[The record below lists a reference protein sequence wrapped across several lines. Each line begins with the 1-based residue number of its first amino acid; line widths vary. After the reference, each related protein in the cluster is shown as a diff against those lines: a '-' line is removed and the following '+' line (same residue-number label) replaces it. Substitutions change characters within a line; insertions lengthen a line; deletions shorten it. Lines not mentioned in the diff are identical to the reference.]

1 MAASTKSLGV
11 LAGFLVVCLVT
22 GLLGGWVTAQS
33 VGSWYPTLVKP
44 SWNPP
49 AWVFGPVWTA
59 LYVLMAVAAWRVWRR
74 QGPGRRRAL
83 FLFFGQ
89 LFLNGLWSFLFF
101 GAQSPGLALVDIAAL
116 WLALATTALAF
127 FSRDRL
133 AGILMIPYLAWV
145 SFAAVLNLAIW
156 RLN

>member
-1 MAASTKSLGV
+1 MGV
-11 LAGFLVVCLVT
+11 LAGFLVVCLAT

-33 VGSWYPTLVKP
+33 VSSWYPTLVKP

-59 LYVLMAVAAWRVWRR
+59 LYVMMAVAAWRVWKR
-74 QGPGRRRAL
+74 QGPGKHRAL

-101 GAQSPGLALVDIAAL
+101 GAQSPGLALVDIAVL
-116 WLALATTALAF
+116 WLALAATILAF

-133 AGILMIPYLAWV
+133 AGVLMIPYLAWV
-145 SFAAVLNLAIW
+145 SFAVVLNLAIW